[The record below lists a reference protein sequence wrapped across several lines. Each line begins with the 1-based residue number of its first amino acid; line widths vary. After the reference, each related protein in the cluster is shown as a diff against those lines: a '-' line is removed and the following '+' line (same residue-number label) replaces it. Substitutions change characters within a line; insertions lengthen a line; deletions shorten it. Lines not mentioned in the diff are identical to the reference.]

1 MVLAQGFVPGRAI
14 TGVPHRPG
22 DRGGSDRGAGS
33 RDGERRPREAM
44 VAERAVP
51 ELPPPLCGRESEISP
66 REYELF
72 QALVYEHTGITL
84 GPHKRHLVQARL
96 GRRLRA
102 LGLATFTEYRNYL
115 VHDDPGGVEL
125 GRFINAITTN
135 KTDFFREPHHFTYLA
150 AHWIPAVKA
159 RAARD
164 GNRTLRIWS
173 AGCSTG
179 EEPYTIAITLRE
191 ALGPA
196 AGWDVKILASDLD
209 TDVLARAQRGVYTTE
224 QTAPVPPDVLARYF
238 LRGRGDSAGHLRVRP
253 ELSSLITFRRIN
265 LMDARWPIRS
275 RLDAVFCRNTLIYF
289 DAPTQQRMLERFLG
303 LLKEDGLLILGH
315 SESVHGLLDRVA
327 RLGHTIF
334 RKNPAGERTAGGA
347 PA

>member
-1 MVLAQGFVPGRAI
+1 MPEAKPPLGLREADI
-14 TGVPHRPG
+14 T
-22 DRGGSDRGAGS
+22 
-33 RDGERRPREAM
+33 PREF
-44 VAERAVP
+44 ER
-51 ELPPPLCGRESEISP
+51 
-66 REYELF
+66 F
-72 QALVYEHTGITL
+72 QALVHEHTGITL

-102 LGLATFTEYRNYL
+102 LGLTTFTEYQHYL
-115 VHDDPGGVEL
+115 AHEDPSRAEL

-150 AHWIPAVKA
+150 DQWLPAVKA

-179 EEPYTIAITLRE
+179 EEPYTIAMTLRE

-209 TDVLARAQRGVYTTE
+209 TDVLAHAERGIYTDE
-224 QTAPVPPDVLARYF
+224 QTAPIPSAMLARHF
-238 LRGRGDSAGHLRVRP
+238 MRGRGDRAGHVRVRP
-253 ELSSLITFRRIN
+253 ELASMITFRRIN

-275 RLDAVFCRNTLIYF
+275 PLDVVFCRNTLIYF
-289 DAPTQQRMLERFLG
+289 DAPTQQRTLERFLG
-303 LLKEDGLLILGH
+303 LLQDGGLLILGH
-315 SESVHGLLDRVA
+315 SESVHGLLDRIT

-334 RKNPAGERTAGGA
+334 RRDPSGERPPRPA